1 MAKISQL
8 TATTSPAD
16 TDSLPIENSSGTI
29 TTKRITIS
37 SLASTIANKVRSLL
51 SIGSA
56 SSLKTSSKE
65 IVGAVNEVH
74 DSIDTYAT
82 NTEAILTDHQQQLNW
97 CSDNIIDLQ
106 DSVSS
111 LNTKSQWRAQNTTGT
126 NVITIPSDANEAVV
140 FVFEES
146 RSVSYTFFLP
156 KPILNGQNIT
166 ISQGYGWSD
175 AENKNVCQ
183 ILVGFN
189 KVHVAAIYNAGN
201 NFVDTCVMDVYWR

>member
-1 MAKISQL
+1 MSEKLKVQVQDENGNIFYIHTSADIVFCEDGTSVETRLGQKIDSANIVQN
-8 TATTSPAD
+8 ATTAAAD
-16 TDSLPIENSSGTI
+16 KIP
-29 TTKRITIS
+29 
-37 SLASTIANKVRSLL
+37 
-51 SIGSA
+51 SA
-56 SSLKTSSKE
+56 
-65 IVGAVNEVH
+65 AVAKN
-74 DSIDTYAT
+74 
-82 NTEAILTDHQQQLNW
+82 
-97 CSDNIIDLQ
+97 LQ
-106 DSVSS
+106 DQISG

-126 NVITIPSDANEAVV
+126 NVITIPSEADEAVV